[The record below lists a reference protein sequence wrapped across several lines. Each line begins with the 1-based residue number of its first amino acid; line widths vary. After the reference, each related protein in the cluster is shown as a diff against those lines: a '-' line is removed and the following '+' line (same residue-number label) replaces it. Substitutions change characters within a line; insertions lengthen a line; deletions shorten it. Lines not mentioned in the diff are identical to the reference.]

1 MNTNDKVRRDAYFC
15 IHTTMQSGFECLIPA
30 RGYNLKSWLAFE
42 ERLGAKYEYDEI
54 TEQAYIHLM
63 LGDPNDP
70 LGEKYG
76 PASER
81 TAQQENPPKRSRGK
95 AKVEDSPKPRTPRKT
110 TTQAGKKSP
119 VSCGNPQCVM
129 CANPRKTFKELT
141 IQEKRH
147 LQNVEAQRD
156 KRSNGIYES
165 ESDMYQ

>member
-1 MNTNDKVRRDAYFC
+1 
-15 IHTTMQSGFECLIPA
+15 MQSGFECLIPA

-76 PASER
+76 PASEG

-110 TTQAGKKSP
+110 TAPTSKEKPSVVRKSP
-119 VSCGNPQCVM
+119 VRNVRKPKKDLQGTDNPGK
-129 CANPRKTFKELT
+129 ATPT
-141 IQEKRH
+141 KR
-147 LQNVEAQRD
+147 
-156 KRSNGIYES
+156 RSPTR
-165 ESDMYQ
+165 QKK

>member
-1 MNTNDKVRRDAYFC
+1 MSPDKVRRDAYFC

-30 RGYNLKSWLAFE
+30 RGYSLKSWLAFE

-76 PASER
+76 PASKG
-81 TAQQENPPKRSRGK
+81 TAQQENPPKRGRGK

-110 TTQAGKKSP
+110 TTQAGKGKPSVVRKP
-119 VSCGNPQCVM
+119 AVRNVRKPKEDVQAVDDTGTKKP
-129 CANPRKTFKELT
+129 ARPR
-141 IQEKRH
+141 QPKRP
-147 LQNVEAQRD
+147 A
-156 KRSNGIYES
+156 K
-165 ESDMYQ
+165 

>member
-1 MNTNDKVRRDAYFC
+1 
-15 IHTTMQSGFECLIPA
+15 MQSGFECLIPA
-30 RGYNLKSWLAFE
+30 RGYSLKSWLAFE

-110 TTQAGKKSP
+110 TAQAGKKEPSVVRKSP
-119 VSCGNPQCVM
+119 VRDVRKPKKDVQGTDNPGK
-129 CANPRKTFKELT
+129 ATPA
-141 IQEKRH
+141 KR
-147 LQNVEAQRD
+147 
-156 KRSNGIYES
+156 RSPTR
-165 ESDMYQ
+165 QKK

>member
-1 MNTNDKVRRDAYFC
+1 MTTTDRVRRDAYFC

-30 RGYNLKSWLAFE
+30 RGYSLKSWLAFE

-81 TAQQENPPKRSRGK
+81 TAQQENPPKRGRGK

-110 TTQAGKKSP
+110 TTQAGKKEPSVVRKSP
-119 VSCGNPQCVM
+119 VRDVRKPKKDVQGTDNPGK
-129 CANPRKTFKELT
+129 ATPT
-141 IQEKRH
+141 KR
-147 LQNVEAQRD
+147 
-156 KRSNGIYES
+156 RSPTR
-165 ESDMYQ
+165 QKK